1 MRKPVSR
8 SGEKSTESRLE
19 CQVYSTQAKIVDW
32 PTHHVGRYSGHISTP
47 LCNRQSPRL
56 AHLHSLV
63 IAVSL
68 WRIGNGE
75 LTSFDCIC
83 KASLSYRNYRILSMC
98 YLYIYIYIYYLYMCT
113 PYLSL
118 SLTLSFSLCLW
129 ISLSV
134 NLSFCLAMLI
144 ALRLQHSA
152 RVWVIIPNTHT
163 TRCTTLLPRLLFLF
177 PQNL

>member
-98 YLYIYIYIYYLYMCT
+98 GLPIYVHPI
-113 PYLSL
+113 PHSL

>member
-98 YLYIYIYIYYLYMCT
+98 GLPIYVHLI
-113 PYLSL
+113 PHSL

>member
-32 PTHHVGRYSGHISTP
+32 PTHDDGRYSGHISTP

-98 YLYIYIYIYYLYMCT
+98 GLPIYVHPI
-113 PYLSL
+113 PHSL

>member
-32 PTHHVGRYSGHISTP
+32 PTHDVGRYSGHISTP

-63 IAVSL
+63 IAISL

-98 YLYIYIYIYYLYMCT
+98 GLPIYVHLI
-113 PYLSL
+113 PHSL